1 MKNIITVILV
11 IGFFSVLFL
20 DNYYNEKIEKLHL
33 ETQSRMDSLHS
44 HMDSLCNDINTLHQY
59 LDSLPLGS
67 PLDTL
72 IISSNYGWRRSPIH
86 RGWRMHSGTDF
97 FAAWSDTVYATGDG
111 LITKSNWNYG
121 YGRQIKISHCS
132 GYESS
137 YSHLYRYFVKK
148 GDSVKLGEPIA
159 RAGNSGM
166 VTGPHLH
173 YEISRWGK
181 KTDPMEI
188 LSYSL
193 TRLSVSSTSS
203 Q

>member
-1 MKNIITVILV
+1 MKSIVTTILIIASLSI
-11 IGFFSVLFL
+11 LFL
-20 DNYYNEKIEKLHL
+20 SNYYNKKIDEIHL
-33 ETQSRMDSLHS
+33 DTQHKIDSLNN

-97 FAAWSDTVYATGDG
+97 FAAWSDTVYASGDG
-111 LITKSNWNYG
+111 LVYRARRNFG
-121 YGRQIKISHCS
+121 YGRQIKIEHC
-132 GYESS
+132 GEYYSS
-137 YSHLYRYFVKK
+137 YSHLYRYFVKE
-148 GDSVKLGEPIA
+148 GDSVKLGQPIA

-173 YEISRWGK
+173 YEIYRNGKTTNPMDLLSLSRF
-181 KTDPMEI
+181 
-188 LSYSL
+188 
-193 TRLSVSSTSS
+193 SVSSTLS

>member
-1 MKNIITVILV
+1 MKNILPIIL
-11 IGFFSVLFL
+11 IMGFFFL
-20 DNYYNEKIEKLHL
+20 IWSHNDYAQKLENVQNETK
-33 ETQSRMDSLHS
+33 RCMDSLHN
-44 HMDSLCNDINTLHQY
+44 HIDSLNHDIHTLEEY

-111 LITKSNWNYG
+111 LINKSSRNFG
-121 YGRQIKISHCS
+121 YGRQIKISHCG

-137 YSHLYRYFVKK
+137 YSHLYRYFVNV
-148 GDSVKLGEPIA
+148 GDSVRLGQPIA

-173 YEISRWGK
+173 YEISRWNK
-181 KTDPMEI
+181 KIDPM
-188 LSYSL
+188 LFVDYSL
-193 TRLSVSSTSS
+193 TRFPVSSTSS

>member
-1 MKNIITVILV
+1 MKSIVTTILV
-11 IGFFSVLFL
+11 IASLSILFL
-20 DNYYNEKIEKLHL
+20 SNYYNKKIDEIHL
-33 ETQSRMDSLHS
+33 DTQHKIDSLNND
-44 HMDSLCNDINTLHQY
+44 MDSLCNDINTLHQY

-97 FAAWSDTVYATGDG
+97 FAAWSDTVYASGDG
-111 LITKSNWNYG
+111 LVYRASRNFG
-121 YGRQIKISHCS
+121 YGRQIKIEHC
-132 GYESS
+132 GEYYSS
-137 YSHLYRYFVKK
+137 YSHLYRYFVKE
-148 GDSVKLGEPIA
+148 GDSVKLGQPIA

-173 YEISRWGK
+173 YEIYRNGK
-181 KTDPMEI
+181 TTNPMEL
-188 LSYSL
+188 LSLS
-193 TRLSVSSTSS
+193 RLSVSSTFS

>member
-1 MKNIITVILV
+1 MKNILPIILIV
-11 IGFFSVLFL
+11 GFFFL
-20 DNYYNEKIEKLHL
+20 IWSHNNYNEKLDSIQQ
-33 ETQSRMDSLHS
+33 ETKSRVDSLNQHI
-44 HMDSLCNDINTLHQY
+44 DSLNNDINTLEEY

-72 IISSNYGWRRSPIH
+72 VISSNYGWRRSPIY

-97 FAAWSDTVYATGDG
+97 FAAWSDTVYATGNG
-111 LITKSNWNYG
+111 LVTNVRRNFG
-121 YGRQIKISHCS
+121 YGRQIKIEHC
-132 GYESS
+132 GDYYSS
-137 YSHLYRYFVKK
+137 YSHLYRYLVKE
-148 GDSVKLGEPIA
+148 GDSVSLGQPIA

-173 YEISRWGK
+173 YEISRWD
-181 KTDPMEI
+181 KTIDPMSL

-193 TRLSVSSTSS
+193 TRIPVSSTSS

>member
-1 MKNIITVILV
+1 MKSILTTILV
-11 IGFFSVLFL
+11 IASLSILFL
-20 DNYYNEKIEKLHL
+20 SNYYNKKIDEIHL
-33 ETQSRMDSLHS
+33 DTQHKIDSLNN
-44 HMDSLCNDINTLHQY
+44 HMDSLCNDINNLHQY

-97 FAAWSDTVYATGDG
+97 FAAWSDTVYASGDG
-111 LITKSNWNYG
+111 LVYRARRNFG
-121 YGRQIKISHCS
+121 YGRQIKIEHC
-132 GYESS
+132 GEYYSS
-137 YSHLYRYFVKK
+137 YSHLYRYFVKE
-148 GDSVKLGEPIA
+148 GDSVKLGQPIA

-173 YEISRWGK
+173 YEIYRNGKTTNPMDLLSLSRF
-181 KTDPMEI
+181 
-188 LSYSL
+188 
-193 TRLSVSSTSS
+193 SVSSTLS

>member
-1 MKNIITVILV
+1 MKSIVTTILV
-11 IGFFSVLFL
+11 IASLSILFL
-20 DNYYNEKIEKLHL
+20 SNYYNKKIDEIHL
-33 ETQSRMDSLHS
+33 DAQHKIDSLNND
-44 HMDSLCNDINTLHQY
+44 MDSLCNDINTLHQY

-97 FAAWSDTVYATGDG
+97 FAAWSDTVYATGNG
-111 LITKSNWNYG
+111 LVYRARRNFG
-121 YGRQIKISHCS
+121 YGRQIKIEHC
-132 GYESS
+132 GEYYSS
-137 YSHLYRYFVKK
+137 YSHLYRYFVKE
-148 GDSVKLGEPIA
+148 GDSVKLGQPIA

-173 YEISRWGK
+173 YEIYRNGK
-181 KTDPMEI
+181 TTNPMEL
-188 LSYSL
+188 LSLS
-193 TRLSVSSTSS
+193 RLSVSSTFS

>member
-1 MKNIITVILV
+1 MKNILTTILV
-11 IGFFSVLFL
+11 IASLSILFL
-20 DNYYNEKIEKLHL
+20 SNYYNKKINEIHL
-33 ETQSRMDSLHS
+33 DTQHKIDSLNT
-44 HMDSLCNDINTLHQY
+44 HMDSLCNDINNLHQY

-72 IISSNYGWRRSPIH
+72 IVSSNYGWRRSPVH

-97 FAAWSDTVYATGDG
+97 FAAWSDTVYASGDG
-111 LITKSNWNYG
+111 LVYRARRNFG
-121 YGRQIKISHCS
+121 YGRQIKIEHC
-132 GYESS
+132 GEYYSS
-137 YSHLYRYFVKK
+137 YSHLYRYFVKE

-173 YEISRWGK
+173 YEICRNGK
-181 KTDPMEI
+181 TTNPMELLG
-188 LSYSL
+188 LS
-193 TRLSVSSTSS
+193 RLSVSSTFS